1 VRFKEETVISLIV
14 IGVIFLWWLKKRPA
28 KKISE
33 CSNLWDDMENA
44 NAQTFYFSAIS
55 LAENDA
61 DLRSRLVT
69 EAAQTGA
76 NLEYTQ
82 CKYAAKYVAKHNEP
96 KPVITEGE
104 YQRILT
110 CMCEK
115 LR

>member
-28 KKISE
+28 KKVTE
-33 CSNLWDDMENA
+33 CASIWDDMENA
-44 NAQTFYFSAIS
+44 NAQTFYFNALD

-61 DLRSRLVT
+61 DLRSRLQT
-69 EAAQTGA
+69 QSAAQGWS
-76 NLEYTQ
+76 LEYSQ
-82 CKYAAKYVAKHNEP
+82 CRYAAKYVYTHNEP
-96 KPVITEGE
+96 TAIITEGE
-104 YQRILT
+104 YQKIIT